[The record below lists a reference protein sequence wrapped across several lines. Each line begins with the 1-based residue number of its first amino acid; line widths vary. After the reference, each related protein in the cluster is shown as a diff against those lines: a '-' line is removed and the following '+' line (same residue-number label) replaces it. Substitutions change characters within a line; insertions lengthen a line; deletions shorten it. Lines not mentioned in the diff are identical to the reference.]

1 MDEHSSKAKQKELKK
16 IKIRALITISIIF
29 IFSFGFFLGNR
40 LAARKSLVVTAADT
54 KKGDD
59 KSQEHLNDQRE
70 SGSNLAKINAEDK
83 TISPGEYK
91 PWATKRTDG
100 KKVAYLT
107 FDDGPSTNNTPKV
120 LDILKQ
126 NNIKATFFLIGKNAE
141 ANKDL
146 VKREIAEGNVVGNH
160 TYNHELNYKKGP
172 ENFVQDL
179 DKCDQVIKSIVG
191 SDYNLKLVRFPGGS
205 FSTPR
210 LNLNPFKEAVTKAG
224 YHYINWN
231 DLTGDAEHNNVPVD
245 KLLAELEKYTTDD
258 TVVILMHD
266 AAAKTTSVQA
276 LPQVI
281 EFLKSKGYT
290 FDTLK

>member
-1 MDEHSSKAKQKELKK
+1 MDEYSTEAREKK
-16 IKIRALITISIIF
+16 IKKVKTISLIAISLIGIF
-29 IFSFGFFLGNR
+29 FFSFFLGTR
-40 LAARKSLVVTAADT
+40 IAARKNLIVSAAAD
-54 KKGDD
+54 
-59 KSQEHLNDQRE
+59 KSEEHLNNQKE

-91 PWATKRTDG
+91 PWSTKRSDG

-126 NNIKATFFLIGKNAE
+126 NNIKATFFLIGENAE

-160 TYNHELNYKKGP
+160 TYSHELNYKEGP
-172 ENFVQDL
+172 EKFVQDL
-179 DKCDQVIKSIVG
+179 DKCDHILKSIIG
-191 SDYNLKLVRFPGGS
+191 NDYNLKLVRFPGGA
-205 FSTPR
+205 FSTSH
-210 LNLNPFKEAVTKAG
+210 LNLNPFKAAVTKAG

-245 KLLAELEKYTTDD
+245 RLLNELKEYTNDD

-266 AAAKTTSVQA
+266 AESKATSVQA

-281 EFLKSKGYT
+281 EYLKSKGYT